1 MDAVRFARHQL
12 FHTQF
17 GYLLL
22 LIGLLNQTLDH
33 VSKWNVAASAA
44 LDISSEKV
52 AAADRLRL
60 WQTVWSVKCLE

>member
-1 MDAVRFARHQL
+1 MDAVGFARNQL

-22 LIGLLNQTLDH
+22 LIGLLNQALDH
-33 VSKWNVAASAA
+33 VSKCNIAASAA
-44 LDISSEKV
+44 LDVSSEKI
-52 AAADRLRL
+52 AAADQLRL